1 MTQPPEADNKFVRG
15 LGLLDSTMLVAGS
28 MIGSGIFIVSSI
40 IARQVGAPGWL
51 LVVWLVTGLLT
62 LMAALSYGELA
73 AMMPKAG
80 GQYVYLR
87 EAFSPLWGFLYGWT
101 LFLVIQTGTIA
112 AVAVGFARY
121 TGVLV
126 PWVSEK
132 NYLIE
137 PIRFGGYAVSL
148 STAQFVGLAMIA
160 LLTYMNTRGLNLG
173 KLVQNIFTTAK
184 TGALI
189 ALIVLGIIVG
199 LKSGAGAANFSDF
212 WTLRGGLQEVGEG
225 LTAATAFG
233 LFVGIC
239 VAQTNSLFSADA
251 WNNITFTAGEVINP
265 RRNVPLSL
273 AFGTI
278 LVIGLYLLANVA
290 YLAALP
296 FTAIQN
302 APSDRVAS
310 ETANVIFPGAGATI
324 MAVAIMVSTFGCN
337 NGLILA
343 GARAYY
349 AMARDGLFFRR
360 VGELNKNHVPAW
372 GLIIQGIWAGALVL
386 PRTVK
391 TDAAGNVTGYG
402 NLYGNL
408 LDYVISAALIFYILT
423 IIGIFLLIWFI
434 SRSSGG
440 GRGGGG
446 CRPRISQQLRL
457 DRRLRADAGARPPD
471 RADHR
476 GADRRADDP
485 RRRPGAD
492 AGERA
497 SRRVLGLRRLDV
509 CRQPD
514 AARAQSAAGWAVR
527 EPAAYPVR
535 ISLSAHHHVLHHRR
549 LRGRPLDRRRVDH
562 ADHGRRRLRAEEVL
576 LRSCAAGARPGHR
589 ADFRDEPPPVA
600 DHVGRQLADLRDA
613 ADRRNADGRVRGAAG
628 DVGDLDGD
636 RAKGLAREDG

>member
-1 MTQPPEADNKFVRG
+1 MADATLVADDREDARTGFIRG
-15 LGLLDSTMLVAGS
+15 LGLLDSTMIVAGS

-51 LVVWLVTGLLT
+51 LVVWVVTGLLT

-126 PWVSEK
+126 KWVSET
-132 NYLIE
+132 NYLIA
-137 PIRFGGYAVSL
+137 PIRFGGYALSL
-148 STAQFVGLAMIA
+148 STAQLVGLLLIA
-160 LLTYMNTRGLNLG
+160 LLTFMNTRGLKLG
-173 KLVQNIFTTAK
+173 KLVQNIFTVAK

-199 LKSGAGAANFSDF
+199 LKSGAGTANFSDL
-212 WTLRGGLQEVGEG
+212 WTVRGSIQDVGKG

-251 WNNITFTAGEVINP
+251 WNNITFTAGEVKNP
-265 RRNVPLSL
+265 RRNIPLSL
-273 AFGTI
+273 ALGTI

-290 YLAALP
+290 YLTALP
-296 FTAIQN
+296 FAAIQG

-310 ETANVIFPGAGATI
+310 ETANVIFPGLGATV

-349 AMARDGLFFRR
+349 AMARDGLFFRSA
-360 VGELNKNHVPAW
+360 GQLNDRHVPAW
-372 GLIIQGIWAGALVL
+372 GLVIQGIWAAVLIL
-386 PRTVK
+386 PRTVT
-391 TDAAGNVTGYG
+391 TDAAGHVTYG

-423 IIGIFLLIWFI
+423 IIGIFLLRKKRPDVERPYKAFGYPIIPALYVVGATVILAVLFIYQTATTWPGLVIVLTGIPVYFIW
-434 SRSSGG
+434 RKVGT
-440 GRGGGG
+440 
-446 CRPRISQQLRL
+446 PM
-457 DRRLRADAGARPPD
+457 DDAHARD
-471 RADHR
+471 T
-476 GADRRADDP
+476 
-485 RRRPGAD
+485 
-492 AGERA
+492 ET
-497 SRRVLGLRRLDV
+497 
-509 CRQPD
+509 
-514 AARAQSAAGWAVR
+514 
-527 EPAAYPVR
+527 
-535 ISLSAHHHVLHHRR
+535 
-549 LRGRPLDRRRVDH
+549 
-562 ADHGRRRLRAEEVL
+562 
-576 LRSCAAGARPGHR
+576 
-589 ADFRDEPPPVA
+589 
-600 DHVGRQLADLRDA
+600 
-613 ADRRNADGRVRGAAG
+613 
-628 DVGDLDGD
+628 
-636 RAKGLAREDG
+636 